1 MPSPS
6 RYYSSTAAK
15 TTLASAVDSGSA
27 SIQLAA
33 PSGLPSQYPYTLIL
47 EKDTANEELVQV
59 TGVTGSS
66 YAVTRGIDGSTA
78 KAHSVGAT
86 VEHGVSARD
95 YTDSRAHEAA
105 SSAHNVTGD
114 IVGTG
119 GAQTLTGKTLTIATL
134 GSDMSAGG
142 FKITNLATPTSSS
155 DAVRKDFA
163 DAQVAAAA
171 TSAASAST
179 SATSA
184 ATSASSALTSA
195 NSASTSAASALTSQ
209 TAAATSAASALTS
222 QTAAATSAA
231 SALTSQTA
239 AATSATSAAVSATA
253 AATSATSAAV
263 SATAAATSAT
273 SAAASATTAAASVA
287 TIAGY
292 ATTASNSAAAAS
304 TSAASAATSATAAA
318 TSATSAS
325 ASATAAAGSATAAA
339 TSAASALTSQTA
351 AATSAASALTSQ
363 TAAATSATSA
373 AASATAAATS
383 ASSAAT
389 SASSAAASYD
399 SFDDRYLGSKISAPS
414 VDNDGN
420 ALLEGALYWDST
432 NKNMNVWN
440 GTAWEVVTTSGDITA
455 VNAGT
460 GISGG
465 GASGAVT
472 ISLNTSSVYVLP
484 DQTDNGNKFLK
495 TNGSTATWA
504 PVAGALAQP
513 TEPSSPD
520 DGQIWI
526 DTDGTAPTSV
536 ITRWSKAVAAGTTS
550 LSGNDDYSI
559 PLAYSA
565 GYEQVFL
572 NGTLLSRGND
582 YTATN
587 GTTITL
593 TTGTVAGDIVEVI
606 SSLQITMADTYSQ
619 STINAAFQ
627 ANTNNFASGKNK
639 VINGDLSIWQR
650 GTSFTVGNG
659 TTYTADRIK
668 TYRDGSGATVT
679 VTRESFTPGNAIT
692 GYESPYFLRY
702 NQSVAGSGGTY
713 SALAH
718 SIEDVRTFAGQRV
731 VVSFWAKSNANRNV
745 NHSFQ
750 QEFGSGGSSAVYPA
764 PLVTGGNVCA
774 VTTSWQ
780 RFSIVYDIP
789 SIAGKTIGTG
799 NYLQTYFD
807 MPLNQAYTLDIWGW
821 QVEAGFNATAFQTAT
836 GTIQGELAACQRYY
850 EKSYPY
856 ANLPGSTTSQQG
868 LVNYQAVTSTV
879 TNNRCWTPF
888 IVSKR
893 TDSPTITIYNY
904 NNGASGT
911 ALNESTG
918 IYAVAIQFQSN
929 RGFNLYP
936 TNGTFSAGQ
945 VCNFYYTAESEL

>member
-1 MPSPS
+1 L
-6 RYYSSTAAK
+6 
-15 TTLASAVDSGSA
+15 TTSL
-27 SIQLAA
+27 QLAA
-33 PSGLPSQYPYTLIL
+33 PSGFPSQYPYTLIL
-47 EKDTANEELVQV
+47 EKDTANEEIVQV
-59 TGVTGSS
+59 NSLLGSS
-66 YAVTRGIDGSTA
+66 YGVERGVDGSTA
-78 KAHSVGAT
+78 KAHGVGAT

-95 YTDSRAHEAA
+95 FTDSRAHEVLT
-105 SSAHNVTGD
+105 SAHGVTGD
-114 IVGTG
+114 VVGTG
-119 GAQTLTGKTLTIATL
+119 GAQTLTGKTLTTATL

-171 TSAASAST
+171 TSA
-179 SATSA
+179 TSA
-184 ATSASSALTSA
+184 ATSASSAATSA
-195 NSASTSAASALTSQ
+195 

-222 QTAAATSAA
+222 ATAAATSAASALASQTAAATSAA
-231 SALTSQTA
+231 SAATSASTMLASVTAAATSAASALASQTA
-239 AATSATSAAVSATA
+239 AATSATSAAA
-253 AATSATSAAV
+253 

-304 TSAASAATSATAAA
+304 TSAASAATSATSAA
-318 TSATSAS
+318 TSATSAGT
-325 ASATAAAGSATAAA
+325 SATAAAGSATAAA

-373 AASATAAATS
+373 AGSATAAATS

-399 SFDDRYLGSKISAPS
+399 SFDDRYLGSKVSAPS

-484 DQTDNGNKFLK
+484 DQSTNANKFLK
-495 TNGSTATWA
+495 TNGTTATWA
-504 PVAGALAQP
+504 AVAGALAQP

-606 SSLQITMADTYSQ
+606 SSLQITMADTYTQ
-619 STINAAFQ
+619 STINNAFQ
-627 ANTNNFASGKNK
+627 ANTNNFAAGKNK
-639 VINGDLSIWQR
+639 IINGDFGVWQR
-650 GTSFTVGNG
+650 GTSFTVNN
-659 TTYTADRIK
+659 TSAFTADRWILLSLN
-668 TYRDGSGATVT
+668 TGGNVVASQQT
-679 VTRESFTPGNAIT
+679 FTPGTAPIA
-692 GYESPYFLRY
+692 GYEGTYFLRNTATAPTGAAY
-702 NQSVAGSGGTY
+702 NVWQ
-713 SALAH
+713 H
-718 SIEDVRTFAGQRV
+718 KIENVRTLAGQTV
-731 VVSFWAKSNANRNV
+731 TFSFWAKADSTRTV
-745 NHSFQ
+745 YSQHFQ
-750 QEFGSGGSSAVYPA
+750 NFGSGGSGEVVMG
-764 PLVTGGNVCA
+764 VTSHSID
-774 VTTSWQ
+774 TTWQ
-780 RFSIVYDIP
+780 RYSSTFSMP
-789 SIAGKTIGTG
+789 SISGKTIGAG
-799 NYLQTYFD
+799 NNIRIELSLPT
-807 MPLNQAYTLDIWGW
+807 NVSSTIDIWGV
-821 QVEAGFNATAFQTAT
+821 QLEAGSNATAFQTAT
-836 GTIQGELAACQRYY
+836 GTIAGELAACQRYY
-850 EKSYPY
+850 ERITADTAYGLFGSAVVY
-856 ANLPGSTTSQQG
+856 ATTAGIATIPFKVTKRITPTVIDTSAASTFQFDDGVTG
-868 LVNYQAVTSTV
+868 YTPATIAITNAYNNTNYGAVT
-879 TNNRCWTPF
+879 
-888 IVSKR
+888 
-893 TDSPTITIYNY
+893 
-904 NNGASGT
+904 ASGT
-911 ALNESTG
+911 SGMTQYRYAVLVAKNSTG
-918 IYAVAIQFQSN
+918 AYI
-929 RGFNLYP
+929 G
-936 TNGTFSAGQ
+936 FSA
-945 VCNFYYTAESEL
+945 EL